1 MRLTF
6 LRRWATLF
14 RAIRALVVTYSTCTI
29 QTCLRLT
36 ACCCWIL
43 TTPPESITQL
53 TPDYRFSKGQ
63 PQQSYIKVYIM
74 YISSNHSLPCCNS
87 SIHTSSNHSLPCC
100 DASRNLNLV
109 LLNRTLNLMTPYGNF
124 NPITIHTDGLGSWST
139 KLWSTR
145 FMVPHGGSSTRSP
158 R

>member
-1 MRLTF
+1 
-6 LRRWATLF
+6 
-14 RAIRALVVTYSTCTI
+14 
-29 QTCLRLT
+29 
-36 ACCCWIL
+36 
-43 TTPPESITQL
+43 
-53 TPDYRFSKGQ
+53 
-63 PQQSYIKVYIM
+63 M

-87 SIHTSSNHSLPCC
+87 S
-100 DASRNLNLV
+100 RNLNLV
-109 LLNRTLNLMTPYGNF
+109 LLNRALNLMTLYGNF

>member
-1 MRLTF
+1 
-6 LRRWATLF
+6 
-14 RAIRALVVTYSTCTI
+14 
-29 QTCLRLT
+29 
-36 ACCCWIL
+36 
-43 TTPPESITQL
+43 
-53 TPDYRFSKGQ
+53 
-63 PQQSYIKVYIM
+63 M

-124 NPITIHTDGLGSWST
+124 NPITVHTDGLGSWST